1 MTPQREKLIVQP
13 DPRYPQQIAP
23 QLPNRRLDPV
33 PRRPIANPLANRPG
47 RRRQRPAIDLPARTN
62 RKRLKPHHHRRHQMT
77 RQHPTQ
83 IVPQSGPVPAPHRI
97 ANQPIVPRNHRATN
111 HMTARH
117 QSRLNLPRLNPVAP
131 HLHLTVATTD
141 ILQHPI
147 RPPTNQISRPVQTA
161 PAAAIT
167 IRDKTRR
174 RPTATTQITPGQT
187 NPAQIQLPNNPTRNQ
202 LKTTVQN
209 VPNHPRDRTTDRH
222 TARWLARP
230 IVRPHHHAVASMV
243 ASVGP

>member
-1 MTPQREKLIVQP
+1 MTPQREKLILRP
-13 DPRYPQQIAP
+13 TRDTPSKSLHDSPITPRS
-23 QLPNRRLDPV
+23 
-33 PRRPIANPLANRPG
+33 
-47 RRRQRPAIDLPARTN
+47 RPAAPDSQPAR
-62 RKRLKPHHHRRHQMT
+62 Q
-77 RQHPTQ
+77 PTQ
-83 IVPQSGPVPAPHRI
+83 TATATTRDRSSRSNPTGSASATPPPTAPNDPATPDADSPAIRPRPRSHRI

-147 RPPTNQISRPVQTA
+147 RPPTNQISRPVQTT

-174 RPTATTQITPGQT
+174 RPTATTQITPSQT

-209 VPNHPRDRTTDRH
+209 VPNHPRDRTPIDTLRGRPVV
-222 TARWLARP
+222 TARSCWC
-230 IVRPHHHAVASMV
+230 IV